1 VPSNK
6 APNLAHHWTTR
17 ALCIAAKYSR
27 LCRLGVI
34 SLGGDR
40 GRGPV
45 YVRSTSNRVEILCTA
60 VKDAKCQGRRPCLV
74 RGLGVTGVSLL
85 GADPDEKVT
94 RRIVT
99 IRSHELLER
108 LLDLHPHLLL
118 LDLGQL
124 SSKFSERQRCIFS
137 VLDGMSQ

>member
-1 VPSNK
+1 MYRNDFATCQP
-6 APNLAHHWTTR
+6 
-17 ALCIAAKYSR
+17 LCITAKLAPQLPQR
-27 LCRLGVI
+27 VI
-34 SLGGDR
+34 FAGGDR
-40 GRGPV
+40 GWGPV